1 MTMGRAR
8 SQRTILVLEHDTA
21 LREGIVS
28 ILQAEGFIALP
39 LSEDALTQ
47 DIAQYM
53 PLSLL
58 LLDSTLL
65 QQGGI
70 ELCQALRERS
80 QTTHVPILMMV
91 SHESEITQLMRSALH
106 IDDFI
111 MKPLL
116 WDELRACVK
125 TLLRVGNKHDRKHPV
140 PRRKITQQE
149 RQVLIADD
157 LYIDVAHHQI
167 LRSNQQIE
175 LGHPLLFD
183 LLAYM
188 VRHRGIVLTRDHLLR
203 QVWGYEQ
210 VNDTRT
216 VDVHMHWLRE
226 KLEDDPSRPQ
236 LIQTIRGLGYRFKA

>member
-1 MTMGRAR
+1 
-8 SQRTILVLEHDTA
+8 
-21 LREGIVS
+21 
-28 ILQAEGFIALP
+28 LQAEEFMVLP
-39 LSEDALTQ
+39 ISEDALNQ
-47 DIAQYM
+47 DITQFL

-65 QQGGI
+65 QQGGQ
-70 ELCQALRERS
+70 ELCRTLRTHP
-80 QTTHVPILMMV
+80 TTKHIPILMMV
-91 SHESEITQLMRSALH
+91 SQESEIAQLMKSELR

-111 MKPLL
+111 TKPLL
-116 WDELRACVK
+116 WEELRACVK
-125 TLLRVGNKHDRKHPV
+125 TLLRVGNKRDRKHPL
-140 PRRKITQQE
+140 PRRRITYQE
-149 RQVLIADD
+149 RQILITDD
-157 LYIDVAHHQI
+157 LYIDVAHHQV

-226 KLEDDPSRPQ
+226 KLEDDPSNPQ